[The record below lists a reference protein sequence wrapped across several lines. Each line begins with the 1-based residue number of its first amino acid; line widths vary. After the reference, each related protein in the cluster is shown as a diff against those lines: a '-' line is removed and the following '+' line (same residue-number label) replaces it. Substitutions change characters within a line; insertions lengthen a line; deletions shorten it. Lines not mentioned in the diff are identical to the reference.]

1 MDAPAAIF
9 SKGFGLLARIQG
21 EQRVLRT
28 GFVTFGRSGRS
39 HGGWGKG
46 GEGGR
51 TEYQGSRLRVPNALI
66 KHDLA
71 KSKMI

>member
-1 MDAPAAIF
+1 MAAPGAP
-9 SKGFGLLARIQG
+9 KG
-21 EQRVLRT
+21 V
-28 GFVTFGRSGRS
+28 
-39 HGGWGKG
+39 WGKG
-46 GEGGR
+46 GAGGR

>member
-1 MDAPAAIF
+1 M

-28 GFVTFGRSGRS
+28 GFVSFGRSGRS
-39 HGGWGKG
+39 KGERRNGGA
-46 GEGGR
+46 GGR
-51 TEYQGSRLRVPNALI
+51 TEHQGSRLRVPNALI